1 MGLKKYILFS
11 IIFIVAVG
19 AYVYSFNGG
28 MFTLS
33 FFGVPVSLYIAVWI
47 ILPAILIMIASIL
60 HMLFYNVKG
69 YFSYRNL
76 QKDYKN
82 YIQYS
87 KARILGFDGNAE
99 FKTTWFKLPVKMLKH
114 FQFDA
119 TKDPNDIEDEEV
131 KNTILDLKTIENG
144 GFANLKKYK
153 LSKDNYFMKK
163 NILNKLANDK
173 KYSEE
178 VLKNCSD
185 KESEVC
191 KKAFEVYASFA
202 NYENIKKQGYKITKE
217 IFEKLLDRII
227 DKDDLFKMDND
238 KIFELIKE
246 FEYTKREFLQLAKRL
261 KKVLNPEATIS
272 LFEKL
277 SNENELAMQAYLYIL
292 FEYQMIDKAREI
304 LENVGKNECEK
315 FKYFLFLR
323 DAGKN
328 FDIDVFFDI

>member
-33 FFGVPVSLYIAVWI
+33 FFGVPVSLYIAVWV
-47 ILPAILIMIASIL
+47 ILPAAVIIIASVL
-60 HMLFYNVKG
+60 HILFYNVKG

-87 KARILGFDGNAE
+87 KARILGVDSSAE
-99 FKTTWFKLPVKMLKH
+99 FKTKWFKLPVKMLKH
-114 FQFDA
+114 FKFDA
-119 TKDPNDIEDEEV
+119 TKDPSDIEDEEI
-131 KNTILDLKTIENG
+131 KNTILDLKKIENG
-144 GFANLKKYK
+144 ESIELKKYK
-153 LSKDNYFMKK
+153 LSKDNYFVKK
-163 NILNKLANDK
+163 NMLNKLTKDK

-178 VLKNCSD
+178 ILKNCTD
-185 KESEVC
+185 KESKIC
-191 KKAFEVYASFA
+191 KKAFEIYVTFA
-202 NYENIKKQGYKITKE
+202 NYENIRKQGYKVTKD
-217 IFEKLLDRII
+217 IFEKLLERMV
-227 DKDDLFKMDND
+227 DKDDLFKMDSD
-238 KIFELIKE
+238 EIFELIKE
-246 FEYTKREFLQLAKRL
+246 FKYTKQEFLKLAKKF

-277 SNENELAMQAYLYIL
+277 SNENELSLQAYLYIL
-292 FEYQMIDKAREI
+292 FEFQMIDKAREI

-328 FDIDVFFDI
+328 FDIDLFFDI